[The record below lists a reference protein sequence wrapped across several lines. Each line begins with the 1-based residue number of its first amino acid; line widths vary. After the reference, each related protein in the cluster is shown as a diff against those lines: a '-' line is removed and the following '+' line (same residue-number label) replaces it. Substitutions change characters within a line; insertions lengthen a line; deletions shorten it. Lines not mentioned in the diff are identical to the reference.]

1 MTLRPSPHAT
11 PTPPY
16 GEWDPLRFIENT
28 LALESRGHEPE
39 LWMEETALELALQ
52 EYSVQRKVAS
62 LGEASDV
69 TLSTVMAAVFLPFS
83 G

>member
-1 MTLRPSPHAT
+1 MTLRPGPHAT

-16 GEWDPLRFIENT
+16 GEWDPLRFIEKT

-39 LWMEETALELALQ
+39 LWTEETALELALQ
-52 EYSVQRKVAS
+52 EDSVQRKVAS

-69 TLSTVMAAVFLPFS
+69 AIYDALTA
-83 G
+83 